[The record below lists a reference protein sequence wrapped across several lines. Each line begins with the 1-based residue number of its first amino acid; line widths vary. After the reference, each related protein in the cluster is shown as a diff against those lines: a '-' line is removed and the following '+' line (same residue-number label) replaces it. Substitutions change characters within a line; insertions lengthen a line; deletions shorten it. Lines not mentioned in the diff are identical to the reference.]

1 MLLPV
6 GGGELC
12 SLSGGRGGESSPTL
26 LSRWT
31 SPLDAHFGSPKA
43 GGDSRATGI
52 SLWAHSLAQA
62 GELLWETP
70 GSRCWQLCLV
80 YPLPYP
86 LTPPPPVSVVPGKPL
101 NPVPQLAPAFLAW
114 LQLVPEQAGGRL
126 GKGGPCFGWVYTESQ
141 ELGIQAIQ
149 QAGKGCHGKGVWQP
163 LPLSHGPC
171 P

>member
-1 MLLPV
+1 ML
-6 GGGELC
+6 
-12 SLSGGRGGESSPTL
+12 TL
-26 LSRWT
+26 G
-31 SPLDAHFGSPKA
+31 APKLE
-43 GGDSRATGI
+43 G
-52 SLWAHSLAQA
+52 
-62 GELLWETP
+62 TP
-70 GSRCWQLCLV
+70 GPQASHCGLTLSHRLENCCGR
-80 YPLPYP
+80 P
-86 LTPPPPVSVVPGKPL
+86 LTPGAGSFAWSTPPTPPAPVSMVPGKPL

-126 GKGGPCFGWVYTESQ
+126 GKGGPCFGWVYTESH